1 LFPAARENGAGLK
14 TIPNFPG
21 QGIGDFFMKTRIFSG
36 LALLGLVLL
45 AALAVRVEPGKDQVS
60 SEKISELKAPERIIS
75 LAPSITEVL
84 FALGLDEEIKG
95 VTDYCNYPPRA
106 LTRPKVGSFISG
118 DVERII
124 SMKPDLVIAT
134 RDGNSDRII
143 RLLSE
148 LGIRVVTYQPS
159 TLEEVLEQI
168 QVIGRVTGREEKARK
183 IVGECLGKMDL
194 VKNKVH
200 HARMLSVLFVFSR
213 EPLIVAGRGTFSDD
227 MIKIS
232 RGRNIAGDSR
242 NPYPQFSLEELIA
255 RAPEVIVDVSMGSD
269 ARAKKAADKYWSNWP
284 EIPAVGDGRIYVLD
298 EDLLTRPGPR
308 LFEGLVLLAE
318 AVHPESFGEGRTP

>member
-134 RDGNSDRII
+134 RDGN
-143 RLLSE
+143 
-148 LGIRVVTYQPS
+148 QPS